1 MKWKFPISPV
11 AASRPRVSKWGSY
24 YTGTYKEFREE
35 AKPVLDK
42 VLADVTPTDKD
53 LKVYVKVCVEKPKSS
68 KLDYPRPDIDNYLKS
83 IFDLM
88 NGRLWTDDRQIVYI
102 EATKEWAK
110 GDGYF
115 IVEIQHDD

>member
-35 AKPVLDK
+35 AKPILDK

-115 IVEIQHDD
+115 TVEIQYDD

>member
-24 YTGTYKEFREE
+24 YTGTYKEFREQ
-35 AKPVLDK
+35 AVPVIEK
-42 VLADVTPTDKD
+42 VLEGYEPTDKN
-53 LKVYVKVCVEKPKSS
+53 LRVYVQLYVDKPKSS

-83 IFDLM
+83 VFDLM
-88 NGRLWTDDRQIVYI
+88 NGRLWTDDRQIIFV

-110 GDGYF
+110 STGYF
-115 IVEIQHDD
+115 TVEIQDV